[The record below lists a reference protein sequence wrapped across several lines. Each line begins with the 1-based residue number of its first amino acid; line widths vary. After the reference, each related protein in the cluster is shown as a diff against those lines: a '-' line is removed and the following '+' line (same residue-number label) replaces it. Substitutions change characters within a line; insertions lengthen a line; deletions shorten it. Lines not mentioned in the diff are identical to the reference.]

1 MIMPAD
7 ITIDH
12 VICDGIITSST
23 EDPEELKQI
32 DEHQIDVCMAWLKQ
46 IDEHQID
53 VCMAWLE
60 EFAKPKKSIKQ
71 GISSYSYKHVVEE
84 WCSRIGKPEYISN
97 GAFIVAAIRLGY
109 RAVRGIH
116 ANDPNAYFNI
126 GANFKRDRLR

>member
-23 EDPEELKQI
+23 EDPEE
-32 DEHQIDVCMAWLKQ
+32 LKQ